1 MARALLGCGTP
12 AFMDFDK
19 MMAELFADEDRARG
33 MAKHLMDLAQRDVHA
48 AAREKESVL
57 AFLRGPME
65 RHMAYE
71 ETTMFPKLAE
81 HGLEPEVDV
90 AKKHH
95 EQIRAEARNLEKAT
109 APEDVARTIFMA
121 ARLMLHHTNF
131 EGDFIYPELSREQWR
146 ALMTATSK

>member
-1 MARALLGCGTP
+1 
-12 AFMDFDK
+12 
-19 MMAELFADEDRARG
+19 MMADLFADEDRARG
-33 MAKHLMDLAQRDVHA
+33 MARHLMELAQRDPAA

-71 ETTMFPKLAE
+71 ETVMFPKLVQ

-95 EQIRAEARNLEKAT
+95 EGIRAEARNLDAAT
-109 APEDVARTIFMA
+109 EPEAIARTIFLA

-146 ALMTATSK
+146 ALMTATSE

>member
-1 MARALLGCGTP
+1 
-12 AFMDFDK
+12 
-19 MMAELFADEDRARG
+19 MMAELFADEDRARA
-33 MAKHLMDLAQRDVHA
+33 MARHLMELAQRDPA
-48 AAREKESVL
+48 AAVREKESVL

-71 ETTMFPKLAE
+71 ETMMFPKLVT

-95 EQIRAEARNLEKAT
+95 EQLRAEAQKLEKAT
-109 APEDVARTIFMA
+109 APDDIARAIFLA

-131 EGDFIYPELSREQWR
+131 EGDFIYPELSIEQWK
-146 ALMTATSK
+146 ALMLATK

>member
-1 MARALLGCGTP
+1 
-12 AFMDFDK
+12 
-19 MMAELFADEDRARG
+19 MMADLFADEDRARG
-33 MAKHLMDLAQRDVHA
+33 MARHVMELAQRDPAA
-48 AAREKESVL
+48 AAREKENVR

-71 ETTMFPKLAE
+71 ETVMFPKLVQ

-95 EQIRAEARNLEKAT
+95 EGIRAEARNLDAAT
-109 APEDVARTIFMA
+109 EPEAIARTIFLA

-146 ALMTATSK
+146 ALMTATSE